1 MKPTLEMISGIECLS
16 VKSDNAKNVV
26 IIFHGYGA
34 NMHDLF
40 PLIEMWHKP
49 DTDFYFPNGILP
61 LEMGAYGGRAWFPID
76 MNKLQLAMMRGE
88 HRNMDDD
95 KPEGADQVLEKLET
109 FVKEVSNH
117 YEKVILGGF
126 SQGAM
131 CTSHLL
137 MRLEKISGVILLS
150 GNLVYQ
156 EGLTKK
162 GDIPFY
168 QSHGLQ
174 DPVLGYP
181 GAQRLTQRLNEL
193 GYKGSLDTFE
203 GGHEIPMKV
212 VNNVSKFLDSLIMP
226 K

>member
-1 MKPTLEMISGIECLS
+1 MRPTLEVISGIECLS
-16 VKSDNAKNVV
+16 VKNDNAKNVV

-40 PLIEMWHKP
+40 PLIEMWNKAE
-49 DTDFYFPNGILP
+49 TDFYFPNGVLE

-76 MNKLQLAMMRGE
+76 MEKLQLAMMRGE

-95 KPEGADQVLEKLET
+95 KPQNADAVLEKLET
-109 FVKEVSNH
+109 FVKEVSKN

-137 MRLEKISGVILLS
+137 MRVEKLAGVILLS

-156 EGLTKK
+156 QGLTKK
-162 GDIPFY
+162 GHIPFY
-168 QSHGLQ
+168 QSHGRQ

-181 GAQRLTQRLNEL
+181 GAERLTKKLNDL
-193 GYKGSLDTFE
+193 GYQGSLDSFS
-203 GGHEIPMKV
+203 GGHEIPMQV
-212 VNNVSKFLDSLIMP
+212 VHNVSKFLDQLIVA